1 MRFDVSPELRLFAES
16 VRDAIGGWE
25 GAREPELGTWQ
36 DDRDDDLVARLAEAG
51 WAELWSD
58 PELVG
63 AAVAG
68 GIELGRAVAPL
79 CVVDEA
85 TLGAPLWV
93 DGRARHGLGATVL
106 AVPRAGGGLAHAAP
120 GAEQDR
126 EVTIDGSGT
135 VRVDVGA
142 VEEAEELAPPDAR
155 ARWRA
160 WSAAM
165 LAYFA
170 GLGTAAL
177 ELAVEHARARE
188 QFGAPLASLPAVQSR
203 LADAALA
210 RDAMSLLAWS
220 HDDRALRAAD
230 LLWAGPACCDVSAS
244 AIQVH
249 GAIGFALPSGLHRSY
264 RRARAASSW
273 AAAACA
279 AAR

>member
-1 MRFDVSPELRLFAES
+1 VRFAVSPELRLFAES

-25 GAREPELGTWQ
+25 GPREPELGTWQ
-36 DDRDDDLVARLAEAG
+36 DDRDDDLGARLAEAG
-51 WAELWSD
+51 WMELWSH

-68 GIELGRAVAPL
+68 GIELGRTAAPL
-79 CVVDEA
+79 SLVDEA

-93 DGRARHGLGATVL
+93 DGRARHGRGAAVL
-106 AVPRAGGGLAHAAP
+106 AVPRAGSGLARAAP
-120 GAEQDR
+120 GARQDR

-135 VRVDVGA
+135 VRVDLGA
-142 VEEAEELAPPDAR
+142 TEELTPAEAR
-155 ARWRA
+155 ARWTV
-160 WSAAM
+160 WSAAT
-165 LAYFA
+165 LAYLA
-170 GLGTAAL
+170 GLGAAAL

-188 QFGAPLASLPAVQSR
+188 QFGAPLASLPAVQSL

-210 RDAMSLLAWS
+210 LDAMSLLAWS
-220 HDDRALRAAD
+220 SDDRALRAAD
-230 LLWAGPACCDVSAS
+230 LLWAGPACCDVTAS

-249 GAIGFALPSGLHRSY
+249 GAIGFALESGLHRFH